1 MLKVFNSLLQLVTTQ
16 MCGYEIL
23 CSNGAWRGR
32 EIIINPAV
40 GCFLL
45 FPWNNC
51 DKGYCH
57 GCFTA
62 VVTVVSQLWNKCDNR
77 LGTSVTTVLE
87 QLCQMGI
94 QFSIENCNQIM
105 TVWGVLLYIENG
117 LFY

>member
-1 MLKVFNSLLQLVTTQ
+1 

-23 CSNGAWRGR
+23 CSNGARRGR
-32 EIIINPAV
+32 EIIINPVV
-40 GCFLL
+40 GCFLIRQL
-45 FPWNNC
+45 
-51 DKGYCH
+51 
-57 GCFTA
+57 A
-62 VVTVVSQLWNKCDNR
+62 VFYFS
-77 LGTSVTTVLE
+77 LGTTVTTVLE

>member
-1 MLKVFNSLLQLVTTQ
+1 M
-16 MCGYEIL
+16 E
-23 CSNGAWRGR
+23 GR
-32 EIIINPAV
+32 EIIINPVVGCFSIRQLAVFNPAV
-40 GCFLL
+40 GCFLRS
-45 FPWNNC
+45 PWNNC

-57 GCFTA
+57 DCFTA

-77 LGTSVTTVLE
+77 LGTSVTIVLE